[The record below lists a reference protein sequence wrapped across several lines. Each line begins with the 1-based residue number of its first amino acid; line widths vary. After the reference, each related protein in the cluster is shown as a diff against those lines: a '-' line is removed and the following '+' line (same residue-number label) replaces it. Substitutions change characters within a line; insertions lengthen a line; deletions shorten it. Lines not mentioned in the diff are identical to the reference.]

1 MMNLVKT
8 TVVASFVLFS
18 SITFAAGI
26 EKEMVEVTSDIDK
39 EVAKLVYVIDEDSR
53 VLTNLYIDSYINNKR
68 TKRQEVDTST
78 INGKGIILHQKDKY
92 VTVRLYSHNFDVTQ
106 GGVLYLDTLYSGVS
120 GERRE
125 YEIDVTMENDLAIM
139 KYKKQAFTKMHF
151 KAKRAPIVGPIGIE
165 KVTFSK

>member
-1 MMNLVKT
+1 MMNLVKS

-18 SITFAAGI
+18 SIAFAAGI

-78 INGKGIILHQKDKY
+78 INGRGIILHQKI
-92 VTVRLYSHNFDVTQ
+92 SMSQ
-106 GGVLYLDTLYSGVS
+106 
-120 GERRE
+120 
-125 YEIDVTMENDLAIM
+125 
-139 KYKKQAFTKMHF
+139 
-151 KAKRAPIVGPIGIE
+151 
-165 KVTFSK
+165 